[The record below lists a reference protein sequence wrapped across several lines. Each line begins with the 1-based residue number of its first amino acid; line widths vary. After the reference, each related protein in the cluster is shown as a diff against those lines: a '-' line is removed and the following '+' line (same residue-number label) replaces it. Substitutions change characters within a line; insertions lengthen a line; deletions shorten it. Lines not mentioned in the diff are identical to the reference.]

1 MKRIINEKIY
11 DTEKA
16 EKVLSF
22 GIVEDENEM
31 VLYKT
36 KNGNFFMYMKE
47 ELEENI
53 FDLNKEKAVE
63 LYNEVVLKT
72 DYYIKNAKLEEDR
85 KEVKER
91 INFHMSPEEAFDLE
105 EA

>member
-63 LYNEVVLKT
+63 LSKLPFAELKKIGV
-72 DYYIKNAKLEEDR
+72 DAKQKKDNVDEE
-85 KEVKER
+85 EVKKLREKH
-91 INFHMSPEEAFDLE
+91 NVK
-105 EA
+105 